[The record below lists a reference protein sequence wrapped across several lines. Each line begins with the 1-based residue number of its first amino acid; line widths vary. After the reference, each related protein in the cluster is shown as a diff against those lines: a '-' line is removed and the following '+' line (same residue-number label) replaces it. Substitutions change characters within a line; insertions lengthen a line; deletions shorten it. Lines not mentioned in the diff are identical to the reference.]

1 MTSGQPDTA
10 AAAAVEPT
18 GGRGKRSDARR
29 NRDRLLDAAREAL
42 SSGQGGFVLE
52 AVARD
57 AGVGIG
63 TLYRHFPT
71 RERLIEAVY
80 ASEVELLAG
89 RAVTLLEQMPAAL
102 ALRAWLEQF
111 TQFAATKRG
120 MLEALRTDALAAAE
134 EVERSGVRERITAA
148 ITPILDAGARDG
160 SLRADVHAQ
169 DVVILVAGALLPA
182 QTDAAQTQRI
192 LGLVL
197 DALRSR

>member
-1 MTSGQPDTA
+1 MTSPRQGTA
-10 AAAAVEPT
+10 PPTAVEPT

-29 NRDRLLDAAREAL
+29 NRDRLLEAARQAL
-42 SSGQGGFVLE
+42 SSGEGGFVLE

-80 ASEVELLAG
+80 ASEVDLLIG
-89 RAVTLLEQMPAAL
+89 RAVALLEQMPARD

-111 TQFAATKRG
+111 TQFAAAKRG
-120 MLEALRTDALAAAE
+120 MLDALRTEALAAAE

-148 ITPILDAGARDG
+148 IAPILAAGACDG
-160 SLRADVHAQ
+160 SLRADVQAR
-169 DVVILVAGALLPA
+169 DVVALVAGALLPA
-182 QTDAAQTQRI
+182 QVDAAQTQRI

-197 DALRSR
+197 DALRPH